1 VYDVGTGAPGK
12 TFPGHMTSFTLVL
25 LTPAT
30 EYRAVIYAVNA
41 GGYSEN
47 PSEQACATTS
57 VS

>member
-1 VYDVGTGAPGK
+1 
-12 TFPGHMTSFTLVL
+12 MTSFTLVL